1 MPQVLP
7 PHPIALI
14 RRDRFR
20 EYMKR
25 LRPTAPARQA
35 IEAGLVVGD
44 LHGAL
49 YQKLAARAD
58 LEPGSQQLLVGG
70 IGSGKTTEL
79 LLAEKW
85 LNEQGN
91 TLSLFIDI
99 SAETD
104 LSGLNSGALLAA
116 FGLHLVRAFS
126 KEQLQAALAPEQLG
140 EVKRAANAISE
151 FSFGKTESRWIEDN
165 GYPEPSP
172 EEYDDYGP
180 PEPGYYVTVR
190 VPGKLQPP
198 FPALSRDVQDIRK
211 PLETLL
217 TVVQKSFRDVVV
229 LYDGLDRLIGPEKF
243 WAVAHQDLR
252 VLRQLQVSVL
262 AAAPLSVLYGT
273 GRQVSE
279 HFDRVHHVHT
289 LATEPEKV
297 GILRAVLEQRG
308 ATELLG
314 PEQVERVCAVSGGVL
329 RDLII
334 LARDAGEEAYLS
346 GSSDVRMEDVEKAV
360 DQLGAGYRRGLGPAQ
375 MKALSALYKTKAFD
389 PNSSI
394 NMELLVTR
402 RVLEYSATDFRVH
415 PALLPFI
422 SEAEARVA

>member
-1 MPQVLP
+1 MPEVLQSQP
-7 PHPIALI
+7 EART

-25 LRPTAPARQA
+25 FNPTAPARDA
-35 IEAGLVVGD
+35 IDSGLVIDDV
-44 LHGAL
+44 HQSL

-85 LNEQGN
+85 LNEQGH
-91 TLSLFIDI
+91 TLSFFIDI

-126 KEQLQAALAPEQLG
+126 KEQLQAAFSTEQLG
-140 EVKRAANAISE
+140 EVKRAANAIKE
-151 FSFGKTESRWIEDN
+151 FSFGKTESRWVE
-165 GYPEPSP
+165 GYDDGYYGPPP
-172 EEYDDYGP
+172 EEYEQ

-198 FPALSRDVQDIRK
+198 FPPLGRDVQEIRK

-217 TVVQKSFRDVVV
+217 TLVQKSFRDVVV
-229 LYDGLDRLIGPEKF
+229 VYDGLDRLIGPDKF

-289 LATEPEKV
+289 LATEPENV

-314 PEQVERVCAVSGGVL
+314 PGQVERVCAVSGGVL
-329 RDLII
+329 RDLIT
-334 LARDAGEEAYLS
+334 LARDAGEEAYVS

-375 MKALSALYKTKAFD
+375 MKALSALKKTKAFD

-422 SEAEARVA
+422 SEAEARIA